1 MARLHAITGNQWRP
15 TVRIAGK
22 NILGFGKTVRGCLA
36 NAAFV
41 AERRYN
47 SLKSSELLGQ
57 WPLIATNGI
66 CLVLQTQTDGSS
78 DATASLGLAV
88 SLCAV
93 CRPIAVDHGFT

>member
-1 MARLHAITGNQWRP
+1 MLHEVVDDPA
-15 TVRIAGK
+15 
-22 NILGFGKTVRGCLA
+22 LEL
-36 NAAFV
+36 
-41 AERRYN
+41 ERHD
-47 SLKSSELLGQ
+47 LEQKHTDGQQQEEQLVLGQ